1 MTVKGH
7 TDDTDGT
14 DFLWLAALGRR
25 TLATN
30 GTQEM
35 KEIKEIWAAHDNL
48 NDILRRRHFCYFFY
62 FCGTLKKICAICGI
76 RVTLDQDRRHLTF
89 PFGPSS

>member
-30 GTQEM
+30 GTQESTESTERRIASDSLFEVASL
-35 KEIKEIWAAHDNL
+35 KIIKKLIS
-48 NDILRRRHFCYFFY
+48 
-62 FCGTLKKICAICGI
+62 KIIKIPRC
-76 RVTLDQDRRHLTF
+76 V
-89 PFGPSS
+89 

>member
-30 GTQEM
+30 GTQEI

-48 NDILRRRHFCYFFY
+48 NDILRRIS
-62 FCGTLKKICAICGI
+62 KKKHRLRDGPA
-76 RVTLDQDRRHLTF
+76 LTMF
-89 PFGPSS
+89 